1 LKISRTKL
9 YYKIKGLTG
18 INPNTFFKIYKL
30 NRAAELLA
38 EGKMNISEIADY
50 TGFSTL
56 SHFSASF
63 KKQFGVP
70 PSEWEG

>member
-1 LKISRTKL
+1 
-9 YYKIKGLTG
+9 LTG
-18 INPNTFFKIYKL
+18 INPNTFFKTYKL
-30 NRAAELLA
+30 NRAVELLA

-70 PSEWEG
+70 PSEWKG